1 MIMPTLQ
8 KYSIVDIQDEVRAL
22 VARGSVG
29 RQHRIYELS
38 KYFDDR
44 QWHDVER
51 LLEENDFLL
60 RDRVIELAG
69 KEAWISD

>member
-1 MIMPTLQ
+1 MPTIQ

-29 RQHRIYELS
+29 RQQRIYELS
-38 KYFDDR
+38 KHFNDR
-44 QWHDVER
+44 QWHDVEQ
-51 LLEENDFLL
+51 LLEENGFLL

-69 KEAWISD
+69 KEAWTND